1 MSDIPAVDP
10 DVFTRRRL
18 EAERT
23 AEARSDALRRRE
35 TWLVALRVAL
45 SVGLLVVSFF
55 PIIDEK
61 RPSRQHVVWEF
72 VGAIGQGP
80 EGTLVGVWTLVTLLL
95 VVAALV
101 TPGGHVGRRRQWVT
115 LAFLIAFAGG
125 HFILA
130 AMDSAAHSGITVLA
144 AYWVLVGL
152 SAATAIAWFPRQD
165 IDALE

>member
-1 MSDIPAVDP
+1 MSVPGLDP
-10 DVFTRRRL
+10 EIFRKSRE
-18 EAERT
+18 EAER
-23 AEARSDALRRRE
+23 AAQARADLLQRRVI
-35 TWLVALRVAL
+35 WLSALRVTM
-45 SVGLLVVSFF
+45 SVALLVVSFS

-61 RPSRQHVVWEF
+61 RPSKQHVVWEY

-80 EGTLVGVWTLVTLLL
+80 EGTLVGIWTLLTLLL

-101 TPGGHVGRRRQWVT
+101 TPGGRLGRRRQWVT

-130 AMDSAAHSGITVLA
+130 AMGNGRSGATVLD

-152 SAATAIAWFPRQD
+152 AAATAAAWWPREK
-165 IDALE
+165 IDARE

>member
-10 DVFTRRRL
+10 EVIRRRRL
-18 EAERT
+18 EAER
-23 AEARSDALRRRE
+23 AAQDRSDALRRRE

-45 SVGLLVVSFF
+45 SVGLLLVSFS

-61 RPSRQHVVWEF
+61 RPAKQHVVWEF

-80 EGTLVGVWTLVTLLL
+80 EGTLVGIWTLVTLLL

-101 TPGGHVGRRRQWVT
+101 TPGGRVGRRRQWVT
-115 LAFLIAFAGG
+115 VAFLITFAGG
-125 HFILA
+125 HLILA

-152 SAATAIAWFPRQD
+152 SAATAIAWFPQQD
-165 IDALE
+165 IDARE

>member
-1 MSDIPAVDP
+1 MSDIPEVDP
-10 DVFTRRRL
+10 DVIRRRRV

-23 AEARSDALRRRE
+23 AQARSEALRRRE
-35 TWLVALRVAL
+35 TWLVALRAAL
-45 SVGLLVVSFF
+45 SVALLVVSFS

-61 RPSRQHVVWEF
+61 RPSKQHVVWEY

-80 EGTLVGVWTLVTLLL
+80 EGLVGLWTLVTLLL

-101 TPGGHVGRRRQWVT
+101 TPGGRVGRLRQWVT
-115 LAFLIAFAGG
+115 LAFLITFAGG

-130 AMDSAAHSGITVLA
+130 AMGNGNSGTTVLA

-152 SAATAIAWFPRQD
+152 SAAAAIAWFPRQD
-165 IDALE
+165 IDARE

>member
-10 DVFTRRRL
+10 EAIRRRRL

-23 AEARSDALRRRE
+23 AEVRSEELRRRE

-55 PIIDEK
+55 PIIGEK
-61 RPSRQHVVWEF
+61 RTSKQHVVWEYF
-72 VGAIGQGP
+72 GAIVQWP
-80 EGTLVGVWTLVTLLL
+80 QGTLVGLWTLVTLLL

-101 TPGGHVGRRRQWVT
+101 TPGGRVGRRRQWVT
-115 LAFLIAFAGG
+115 LAFLITFGGG

-130 AMDSAAHSGITVLA
+130 AMGNGSSRTTVLA

-152 SAATAIAWFPRQD
+152 SVASAVAWFPRQD
-165 IDALE
+165 IDARE